1 MQDGVYLLLI
11 NALTAHKLVIH
22 RLAGRAYLCEKQT
35 ETFFPCIIYIILY
48 NMKSVSESVRE
59 GSPEQVKEACQLFGR
74 EDVEKVPECQEE
86 CQWICQ

>member
-1 MQDGVYLLLI
+1 
-11 NALTAHKLVIH
+11 
-22 RLAGRAYLCEKQT
+22 
-35 ETFFPCIIYIILY
+35 
-48 NMKSVSESVRE
+48 MKSVSESVRE

>member
-1 MQDGVYLLLI
+1 MHQLFIKALLI
-11 NALTAHKLVIH
+11 HKLVSR
-22 RLAGRAYLCEKQT
+22 RLMPRVYLCGKQT

-59 GSPEQVKEACQLFGR
+59 GSPERVKEACQLSGR